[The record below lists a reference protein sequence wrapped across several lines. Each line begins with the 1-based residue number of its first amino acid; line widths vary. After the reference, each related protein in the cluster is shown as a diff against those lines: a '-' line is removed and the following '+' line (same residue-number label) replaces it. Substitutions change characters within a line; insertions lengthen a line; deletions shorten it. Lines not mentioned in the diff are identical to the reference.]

1 MKYCFYNLNLY
12 ENRIDDILDILNDD
26 TIKIISDT
34 DSCLYATSPGELK
47 QLEYSNIFTLNKI
60 LINLKKENSKN
71 VIFLSA
77 DSNVFDNYN
86 ILKDLHDIKYDLE
99 IKYYPYIFIHPTSI
113 SYFDSKLKERHENNY
128 RIISLNNQ
136 SRIMRDLV
144 LNQLYDKPFFCYSKT
159 NDYHSHEICD
169 DIDIN
174 HVKFFSGDFLSVN
187 DELLTPYFCFYFLK
201 DNRSKY
207 YGKNTK
213 FLDDDYNE
221 NKNIVYDTMA
231 PREYFESNI
240 ELIVDCHMTNSI
252 VFSEKIYRPL
262 ISKKP
267 FLILS
272 TKHYYQKLQKM
283 GFLLYDEIFDYN
295 FDNKNLKYRFE
306 NIVNQ
311 CKLLLEM
318 DHEKFYSLIK
328 KTQYKVEYNRNVFL
342 KYYEKY
348 MKNEMIF
355 KSKKIFFKDI
365 SEYENLKNAIDFKF
379 INIEGRL
386 QKNNNVTI

>member
-1 MKYCFYNLNLY
+1 MKYCFYNLNLF
-12 ENRIDDILDILNDD
+12 ENRIDDILDLLNDD
-26 TIKIISDT
+26 TIKIICDT
-34 DSCLYATSPGELK
+34 NSCLYATSPQEVK
-47 QLEYSNIFTLNKI
+47 QLENSNIFTLNKI
-60 LINLKKENSKN
+60 LTNLKKENSKN

-86 ILKDLHDIKYDLE
+86 ILKDLHNIKYDLE
-99 IKYYPYIFIHPTSI
+99 IKYYPYIFIHPISI
-113 SYFDSKLKERHENNY
+113 PYFDLKLKERYENNY

-144 LNQLYDKPFFCYSKT
+144 LNQLYDKTFFCYSKT
-159 NDYHSHEICD
+159 NDYHSHEYCEDVDVNQI
-169 DIDIN
+169 
-174 HVKFFSGDFLSVN
+174 KFHAGDFLLVN
-187 DELLTPYFCFYFLK
+187 DELETPYFSFYFLK
-201 DNRSKY
+201 DNQTKY

-213 FLDDDYNE
+213 FLNDDYNE
-221 NKNIVYDTMA
+221 NKNIIYDTMA

-272 TKHYYQKLQKM
+272 TRNYYEKLQKM
-283 GFLLYDEIFDYN
+283 GFLLYDEIFDYD
-295 FDNKNLKYRFE
+295 FDSKNLKYRFE

-318 DHEKFYSLIK
+318 KYDKFYSLIE
-328 KTQYKVEYNRNVFL
+328 KTLHKVEYNRNVFL
-342 KYYEKY
+342 KYYEEY
-348 MKNEMIF
+348 IKNENIF
-355 KSKKIFFKDI
+355 KNKKILFRNI
-365 SEYENLKNAIDFKF
+365 SEYENFKKAIDFKF
-379 INIEGRL
+379 INMHSD
-386 QKNNNVTI
+386 

>member
-1 MKYCFYNLNLY
+1 MKYCFYNLNLF
-12 ENRIDDILDILNDD
+12 ENRIDDILDLLNDD
-26 TIKIISDT
+26 TIKIICDT
-34 DSCLYATSPGELK
+34 NSCLYATSPQEVK
-47 QLEYSNIFTLNKI
+47 QLENSNIFTLNKI
-60 LINLKKENSKN
+60 LTNLKKENSKN

-86 ILKDLHDIKYDLE
+86 ILKDLHNIKYDLE
-99 IKYYPYIFIHPTSI
+99 IKYYPYIFIHPISI
-113 SYFDSKLKERHENNY
+113 PYFDLKLKERYENNY

-159 NDYHSHEICD
+159 NDYHSHEHCE

-174 HVKFFSGDFLSVN
+174 QIRFHAGDFLLVN
-187 DELLTPYFCFYFLK
+187 DELETPFFCFYFLK
-201 DNRSKY
+201 DNQTKY

-213 FLDDDYNE
+213 FLNDDYNE

-272 TKHYYQKLQKM
+272 TRNYYEKLQKM
-283 GFLLYDEIFDYN
+283 GFLLYDEIFDYD
-295 FDNKNLKYRFE
+295 FDSKNLKYRFE

-318 DHEKFYSLIK
+318 KYDKFYSLIE
-328 KTQYKVEYNRNVFL
+328 KTLHKVEYNRNVFL
-342 KYYEKY
+342 KYYEEY
-348 MKNEMIF
+348 IKNENIF
-355 KSKKIFFKDI
+355 KNKKIFFRNI
-365 SEYENLKNAIDFKF
+365 SEYENFKKAIDFKF
-379 INIEGRL
+379 INMHSD
-386 QKNNNVTI
+386 

>member
-1 MKYCFYNLNLY
+1 MKYCFYNLNLF
-12 ENRIDDILDILNDD
+12 ENRIDDILDLLNDD
-26 TIKIISDT
+26 TIKIICDT
-34 DSCLYATSPGELK
+34 NSCLYATSPQEVK
-47 QLEYSNIFTLNKI
+47 QLENSNIFTLNKI
-60 LINLKKENSKN
+60 LTNLKKENSKN

-86 ILKDLHDIKYDLE
+86 ILKDLHNIKYDLE
-99 IKYYPYIFIHPTSI
+99 IKYYPYIFIHPISI
-113 SYFDSKLKERHENNY
+113 PYFDLKLKERYENNY

-144 LNQLYDKPFFCYSKT
+144 LNQLYDKTFFCYSKT
-159 NDYHSHEICD
+159 NDYHSHEYCEDVDVNQI
-169 DIDIN
+169 
-174 HVKFFSGDFLSVN
+174 KFHAGDFLLVN
-187 DELLTPYFCFYFLK
+187 DELETPYFSFYFLK
-201 DNRSKY
+201 DNQTKY

-213 FLDDDYNE
+213 FLNDDYNE

-272 TKHYYQKLQKM
+272 TRNYYEKLQKM
-283 GFLLYDEIFDYN
+283 GFLLYDEIFDYD
-295 FDNKNLKYRFE
+295 FDSKNLKYRFE

-318 DHEKFYSLIK
+318 KYDKFYSLIE
-328 KTQYKVEYNRNVFL
+328 KTLHKVEYNRNVFL
-342 KYYEKY
+342 KYYEEY
-348 MKNEMIF
+348 IKNENIF
-355 KSKKIFFKDI
+355 KNKKIFFRNI
-365 SEYENLKNAIDFKF
+365 SEYENFKKAIDFKF
-379 INIEGRL
+379 INMHSD
-386 QKNNNVTI
+386 